1 MPCTFSPLSLADLSA
16 RWGRD
21 INLSAPFPFVTPGW
35 LNVWWRNFGADDELQ
50 LLVAVT
56 DGQVSGIAPLRLAG
70 STARFIG
77 SANVCDYLDF
87 MVREGD
93 ENEFFAAL
101 LDDLTRSGV
110 KKLELEALRPDSSTL
125 KYLLPLAQQRGLAL
139 ELTDTDVTLEM
150 DLPADWEDY
159 LQSLTTHQ
167 RHEIKR
173 KGRRLNEAGEV
184 VFDIKEPADLAG
196 ELAAMIRLL
205 RISRKDKA
213 EFMTPDMERFFQEL
227 AAAMDNSGWLKFGH
241 LRLNGEIV
249 ASVMCF
255 DYNDTRYLYNS
266 GYEPERSN
274 LSVGLLSK
282 VYSIQNAVERRMRV
296 YDYLKGAEIYKYHLG
311 GLEKP
316 VSRLRIEL
324 NGG

>member
-50 LLVAVT
+50 LLAAVT

-70 STARFIG
+70 GTARFIG
-77 SANVCDYLDF
+77 STNVCDYLDF

-93 ENEFFAAL
+93 EYEFFTAL
-101 LDDLTRSGV
+101 LDDLTRAGV
-110 KKLELEALRPDSSTL
+110 KRLELEALRPDSSTL

-184 VFDIKEPADLAG
+184 VFDIKEPADLAE

-213 EFMTPDMERFFQEL
+213 EFMTPDMEVFFQEL
-227 AAAMDNSGWLKFGH
+227 ASAMDNSGWLKFGH